1 MKFLTVVRE
10 KGLDIKT
17 LPLTLFYFLYKG
29 GEEFMEFG
37 TYPYE
42 TDGTRRPVKWMVLK
56 QENGKALLLSAYG
69 IDGKPY
75 NEEDKDVTWETCTLR
90 KWLNEDFY
98 YDTFTEEEKKRICL
112 TKAGNPD
119 NPRYGTKGGNDTEDR
134 VFLLSIGEAETLLPE
149 KVKRRRTLTPYARTE
164 LDYSWWSDWS
174 WWWLRSPGDYL
185 NVAADVNSDGG
196 IDGSGRY
203 VGSSNGAVC
212 PALWIDLESG
222 IE

>member
-1 MKFLTVVRE
+1 
-10 KGLDIKT
+10 
-17 LPLTLFYFLYKG
+17 
-29 GEEFMEFG
+29 MEFG

-42 TDGTRRPVKWMVLK
+42 TDGTRRPVKWTVLK

-98 YDTFTEEEKKRICL
+98 SDAFTEEEKKRICL
-112 TKAGNPD
+112 TKVGNPD
-119 NPRYGTKGGNDTEDR
+119 NPRYGTKGGNDTEDM

-149 KVKRRRTLTPYARTE
+149 EVQRRRTLTPYARTE
-164 LDYSWWSDWS
+164 LDYSSWSDWS
-174 WWWLRSPGDYL
+174 WWWLRSPGYDPDC
-185 NVAADVNSDGG
+185 AAGVYDDGDTDVIGG
-196 IDGSGRY
+196 SVNY
-203 VGSSNGAVC
+203 SYGAVR